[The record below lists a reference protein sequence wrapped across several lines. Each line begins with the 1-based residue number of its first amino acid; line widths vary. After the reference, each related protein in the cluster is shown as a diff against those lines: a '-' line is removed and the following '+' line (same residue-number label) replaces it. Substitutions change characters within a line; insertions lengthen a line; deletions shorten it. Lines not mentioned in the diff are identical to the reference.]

1 MSPVA
6 VFSSD
11 YHSARQRFRDAATKL
26 GWALEAH
33 PIDAFGPG
41 GQDLTIDAAY
51 CVTYEAFS
59 GFTYDYTVGEACR
72 QVILRNLTAGY
83 FRTITPG
90 FKQAYL
96 ALETPVFLRDRTTL
110 KRWCEARREKKLY
123 ELQIEICE
131 RTATDLVASE
141 KLFGVNL
148 KTREEWSATIQRAA
162 QSLRE
167 TQTAVRW
174 KGFGLEEVIPYSRR
188 TAEVAL
194 RTLSGL
200 SLKVEKLPRATV
212 DEMVE
217 ITIVVSNTG
226 EIPLHGVRVFVQLPE
241 QLKHRWGSEVESTI
255 ADLPVGGSEKAV
267 LRVLAQST
275 GRATCRLHVTADEP
289 TEAAID
295 ASLDVVGSPDRFEK
309 SKTTRTEPAHLK
321 PIPAPIRTGTLPNS
335 NCCCQPQP
343 ALYEAWFIP

>member
-226 EIPLHGVRVFVQLPE
+226 EIPLQGHWEIG
-241 QLKHRWGSEVESTI
+241 
-255 ADLPVGGSEKAV
+255 
-267 LRVLAQST
+267 
-275 GRATCRLHVTADEP
+275 
-289 TEAAID
+289 
-295 ASLDVVGSPDRFEK
+295 LDRG
-309 SKTTRTEPAHLK
+309 A
-321 PIPAPIRTGTLPNS
+321 
-335 NCCCQPQP
+335 
-343 ALYEAWFIP
+343 